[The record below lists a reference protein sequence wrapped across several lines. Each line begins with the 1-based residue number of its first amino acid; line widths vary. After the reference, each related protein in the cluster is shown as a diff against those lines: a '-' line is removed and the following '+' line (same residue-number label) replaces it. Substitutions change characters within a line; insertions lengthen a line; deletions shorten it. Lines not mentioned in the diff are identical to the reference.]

1 MKKIGTILLSFFAC
15 FCIMFASACTLN
27 KSKGGFSDEIIVS
40 VDETIDIFNYLTL
53 ENVKEKDVV
62 IKFSD
67 SSIVE
72 EKDGEFRAK
81 SSGESYVYAVYRKK
95 TLATTTLVIKSNYS
109 TPVNLRVSD
118 TGLVEWNKVYGI
130 YGGKEYYADY
140 KIRVSYNNAEFE
152 EFDCDTNSYQ
162 LNENKKGKYV
172 VSVKALGTKYF
183 DESEYCDS
191 IAFNYLAMEKLT
203 ASDLTW
209 ENGTNTLS
217 WKEVDDAKYKI
228 KVNGV
233 LYDSENFLD
242 VTTKVLNFTD
252 INAGETIDISIV
264 VYDDSDNEYLE
275 TESESI
281 RLTKLGKTTPTY
293 NSTGE
298 NKGTISWTSVE
309 NISHYAIEFISLTNN
324 EQNNEIIKTSNL
336 SSSFDSLAA
345 DVYRVTITA
354 VNDTSTDY
362 FINGDTVTLAE
373 NVVKLD
379 TLTLIPYGEIKG
391 EGTVQLEVVLNE
403 DNYLSTIY
411 SVCTNKETN
420 ASLYINSDL
429 ISAGEEGNEKYLIN
443 LNLPTAGVYDVVS
456 YAMPAEDD
464 DGVIKSY
471 VVSGIVAKYVLR
483 SNVSN
488 TQTVY
493 KIGDFVESEYFG
505 YQKIIHFVNA
515 NENSTVGF
523 YEIENA
529 TMFEVTINEEN
540 TYTFNLEEDSNI
552 QLIEGIINLD
562 LGFYIPSAIE
572 PIEEDDNKYYK
583 ISVRAYRD
591 DKVTIS
597 SIATK
602 TITMLK
608 VTEDGSTNFGSTI
621 FDFNPVENA
630 DSYDVYVYK
639 INAEMYKEFKD
650 EGTIDVSSV
659 TPTKVATTSNSI
671 RNLTYG
677 YYLFRIYSKNNLQND
692 YLNSKE
698 YAEFADYVTENL
710 VAPTI
715 ELGYNEDDYSFADNF
730 SGYYLNIS
738 KKNIRDEADDGT
750 SNYLIQYLIKVYINN
765 MTEVIEEATI
775 ERTGNVVKYKFNT
788 AFDNPDVTYCIEVIT
803 TAMNSTED
811 LILADASILNSSESI
826 TVDVKRIA
834 TPTIVE
840 VEVEEEIL
848 GIDTENYYI
857 EGVSKIYL
865 SNTKETEVFEDKKA
879 TYALST
885 FDGKFDINIK
895 YIGNE
900 QDDVTNIFEVTEGTI
915 YLDSEMETFTF
926 VRSATP
932 IDLKYESGKVSF
944 THQDNGDIKAY
955 NDFYRIVFIFKD
967 EELNSYEFD
976 IDLNLEGGKLNIS
989 AVYAGSNIDNI
1000 SLEVS
1005 EEEFAEILTQEEGL
1019 NTIDI
1024 QTLINILL
1032 ERLSVT
1038 ISEST
1043 ENIFANSYQQAND
1056 FTINLYSYNSS
1067 YNDEDELFTISSRLA
1082 RTFADGDSTNLK
1094 IEKMATPTLS
1104 FKEEDAENYYFT
1116 ISFEKEITGTTYEA
1130 YLLVDGEENKID
1142 NYSVDVIRVSK
1153 TDLEVSKQYFIY
1165 ARAQHKNYFD
1175 SNNSKEI
1182 GLYRLSAIKQLTLK
1196 DGDATHAKIQ
1206 YIIPDLNYV
1215 SYVDINGTNNGT
1227 NLTYEISSD
1236 GMYRIKLVGRDYE
1249 QDGITYYVADSD
1261 THSINMTKMVGTSQ
1275 SIAVENNEISF
1286 TGLSYSNISYFV
1298 IFEYTIDTQTQYH
1311 IIELEENTSLNLL
1324 TYAENLA
1331 NNISAGDVNFYIY
1344 GTITN
1349 TIINLEI
1356 DENRNYNDVITAE
1369 NGTKYYNTVKI
1380 GGGSTKKLTSPEI
1393 KSIEFITDSSLDDKI
1408 NAVQTSKVKLT
1419 WEGNYGTNSTFE
1431 ISLNNEVVSPETYV
1445 VTNEG
1450 TNKYST
1456 IITNDIFESYEY
1468 GINILKLKV
1477 TNTTAINS
1485 TPITAYIYRFT
1496 SSTDVTLSDD
1506 RILTISSAEV
1516 FSDEQ
1521 EFMIGLTYENIDGT
1535 TTSTYFTKKFGTQ
1548 SGVDFENH
1556 TGTFNYDITD
1566 EIYSIS
1572 NGKSGKLQI
1581 SVILNN
1587 LNISN
1592 FGHTYYMGALNAF
1605 TIDEEINILGTI
1617 DTTNIEINSH
1627 EISII
1632 NGNSGEI
1639 YMFSVKGT
1647 SAETNNFSLTDVEFD
1662 YSAFNYEFTEEW
1674 VNGTYEISIY
1684 SRQDGFISSIPYVY
1698 EFTLQRLN
1706 SVQEVLFNRGVNA
1719 ETSEEEI
1726 KVYWALDETASGYYV
1741 EVYETTEE
1749 VDENDIKFSQF
1760 SRLIGNYE
1768 LDFTELGLTIA
1779 TLKLTPYYT
1788 TINGTGHFTLSY
1800 NEIQERCSVELEKG
1814 YYLFKIKALGS
1825 VNKSGTNYSKINSHV
1840 YNFVVFVP
1848 ENTVNN
1854 ISVSNTNYR
1863 DLTWNGQNGVTYY
1876 VEIDGTQHIVSGTS
1890 MDATSAVVIDE
1901 ETLENPGGKVF
1912 FVSIKAKGNLTT
1924 EKFSTETGI
1933 VYMDSESFD
1942 SYVYKISGIKA
1953 IEETIYDSANNE
1965 LYVEEENPE
1974 GGEGGEIPPE
1984 EPPMDP
1990 EEPPM
1995 DPENPEGGEGEG
2007 EERSEPI
2014 VESGYV
2020 KISLHPNNTE
2030 VNLDEIKFYA
2040 GLYDTE
2046 DEVLK
2051 NSIEFTPI
2059 KIENAEEFPYV
2070 VRLEEL
2076 ISLLSISPT
2085 AKGTNELQTIAI
2097 WIIYTNEIQA
2107 NDPNFDTFRSY
2118 CLRSNLYEYSFIY
2131 EEDKLSTSGDNTLI
2145 TSLYEYYEWT
2155 DSNTNFGNYAEKY
2168 FITPIEP
2175 EESTN
2180 EELIGFW
2187 ARIKYKEIVT
2197 DEEGNTQ
2204 EVEQVKYTYI
2214 AKEDCVDGYIVN
2226 KDGKKFF
2233 SKKDE
2238 SGNTDGLITGE
2249 AATPSE
2255 SPIKTLSCYGINLD
2269 KVLAGLDD
2277 GYYTVSISKY
2287 CNVTNGTSKYQ
2298 KQYDWIGNESF
2309 NKLPSVKS
2317 VYMSKGIIY
2326 WNDDG
2331 IDTSNI
2337 DYYYLYF
2344 YPTEEGLNPKL
2355 KILSSSI
2362 NYFDPSNYI
2371 LNDRT
2376 KYKVAVVAVSKK
2388 EKYAPSNKIH
2398 VTNSNGVSVEIIK
2411 NLIDTT
2417 NIIKVDEKG
2426 AIHFEWVGTEFYTDI
2441 NTLLGK
2447 SGEEATE
2454 HFSNMLKKVYYSP
2467 IAFTIDNLIQ
2477 EKYYNIQFKFEG
2489 LDSSQK
2495 PYYATV
2501 DFAKL
2506 LKQEFDIKLLEDYE
2520 GLSEDPTGQEKY
2532 LGIVKALAT
2541 GSGVANEKT
2550 LFDDFA
2556 NNVPHGEYKISYRV
2570 LGTSSTISSRYCQI
2584 VTLEN
2589 DEEPAEEGNFK
2600 YDTYYVVNAPI
2611 IKTRLLTSDDGKVYA
2626 FMFRQISLPASKG
2639 ATPTP
2644 ATSYVIHMGDSYN
2657 YYVNLKTG
2665 ETNKW
2670 QCTFDGKS
2678 FDVLTCTETGMIDE
2692 NGDYI
2697 LVYVNYLTESIV
2709 EKFSPFKGVYYLSVF
2724 VVGNGYCLGSKS
2736 DCISLKLQA
2745 FGENFTI
2752 VDGQFIW
2759 DTHGFDTKVII
2770 SRGEENPPEEIVP
2783 VDDNGETS
2791 TFNLDNYPAG
2801 TYEYICFF
2809 VEGTR
2814 TANSLVVDSEKYYVY
2829 NVVKLA
2835 TPTLSTYKGN
2845 IYINDQINS
2854 NTIVGA
2860 GWQASISKYI
2870 YNIYNDASTEEI
2882 SYDII
2887 SNNYTYVYEPGLLD
2901 IDEEDEDYAA
2911 IAEYK
2916 NTEKNAKQFF
2926 VRNNGTASATISA
2939 IKKIDE
2945 NGRSYY
2951 DFTEESGKYEDKS
2964 WTEEKLKE
2972 EMEANGGEPP
2982 EAWNGLLF
2990 STNANYLI
2998 MRSSLATLNAQMA
3011 KTITEITVNENGDLT
3026 WEPVLTN
3033 DNGKELSEENVVY
3046 KIIVANKITSSGA
3059 DGDVIDLAPSS
3070 EIEIFYTKLNTFNV
3084 TKIKY
3089 GNGQGDDD
3097 TGEDLFKDFEKNP
3110 FLSISIQV
3118 LSLPKYESLMIGQY
3132 EKIDLVEGG
3141 SVIANPVGGNNE
3153 GFIYKDSQDFVLLS
3167 DRCTNENAKFNR
3179 ARPIED
3185 DRLEILNK
3193 TLYNGNSG
3201 ELIAE
3206 AGDLHWSFMALEM
3219 GELLDYYNFIIE
3231 VVYNNQITYATGQFL
3246 AVPDINKTKELKENE
3261 YADADAN
3268 VKSNLRYFDVYFA
3281 FDDGI
3286 LDGGNTYN
3294 INIYAHYK
3302 TEDIDPHIRSFGR
3315 TITMATKPLEVTANH
3330 ITIST
3335 KAEDNETYEEFSL
3348 QNYLARQ
3355 IGSIGGYNYT
3365 IRMYYRFKGE
3375 EFISTNFID
3384 FSTNNKTIK
3393 ITNDINLPDG
3403 YDETTRTIN
3412 ITSGQ
3417 MEYYF
3422 YVIPNE
3428 LSTNILRSDKSETFY
3443 LQRPD
3448 WGEND
3453 KITWDGVTKS
3463 FSWNYTGVHSL
3474 ISETQ
3479 IYTLDGENLVEV
3491 TEEIIN
3497 DDGEFETVGVKLGLD
3512 SLVKLGNPYIAT
3524 DGTEYIEISIDG
3536 DESEDIYYILKSQ
3549 VSDPTY
3555 VITASY
3561 YSKNDFSSLIEQR
3574 VYQSAMNKFIPE
3586 IVGYTSISVTVRL
3599 GASNIESV
3607 NKNYEIEITE
3617 TNDDGEEVVV
3627 GTERGLVHNNI
3638 FTSGEGSEL
3647 NPYIISNANDF
3658 NNIRYRMNKENYL
3671 NNYNSITY
3679 DEGGNKSITTV
3690 SAGTKFYFKQI
3701 NNISITGV
3709 GVYFA
3714 QTSFSGD
3721 YTAIS
3726 NSGGTPYR
3734 ISYTVSDISVLAK
3747 DYTWNFGIITSNDG
3761 GITNIVYKHGISIFE
3776 ELAVSA
3782 NVHDLEVNLS
3792 ISNQTVNTNVLIA
3805 GLAIENK
3812 GTVANFA
3819 LNTMSSLLKTEEN
3832 SSAVIVYSGVV
3843 SYNNTGTLRNVKNKA
3858 EMQLTVTQS
3867 NTYLFVSGIT
3877 FMNYNAKIY
3886 DSVNE
3891 GNISVE
3897 FKNGNSTV
3905 LVAGLVIN
3913 NQNGVVN
3920 YETAQGTGC
3929 VNKGKLTVTSSAK
3942 GSTTAY
3948 VAGGICWSKALASG
3962 TVNVSSTGVI
3972 EIGGTVQNKETS
3984 DTILRT
3990 V

>member
-1 MKKIGTILLSFFAC
+1 M
-15 FCIMFASACTLN
+15 
-27 KSKGGFSDEIIVS
+27 
-40 VDETIDIFNYLTL
+40 
-53 ENVKEKDVV
+53 
-62 IKFSD
+62 
-67 SSIVE
+67 
-72 EKDGEFRAK
+72 
-81 SSGESYVYAVYRKK
+81 
-95 TLATTTLVIKSNYS
+95 
-109 TPVNLRVSD
+109 
-118 TGLVEWNKVYGI
+118 
-130 YGGKEYYADY
+130 
-140 KIRVSYNNAEFE
+140 
-152 EFDCDTNSYQ
+152 
-162 LNENKKGKYV
+162 
-172 VSVKALGTKYF
+172 
-183 DESEYCDS
+183 
-191 IAFNYLAMEKLT
+191 
-203 ASDLTW
+203 
-209 ENGTNTLS
+209 
-217 WKEVDDAKYKI
+217 
-228 KVNGV
+228 
-233 LYDSENFLD
+233 
-242 VTTKVLNFTD
+242 
-252 INAGETIDISIV
+252 
-264 VYDDSDNEYLE
+264 
-275 TESESI
+275 
-281 RLTKLGKTTPTY
+281 
-293 NSTGE
+293 
-298 NKGTISWTSVE
+298 
-309 NISHYAIEFISLTNN
+309 
-324 EQNNEIIKTSNL
+324 
-336 SSSFDSLAA
+336 
-345 DVYRVTITA
+345 
-354 VNDTSTDY
+354 
-362 FINGDTVTLAE
+362 
-373 NVVKLD
+373 
-379 TLTLIPYGEIKG
+379 
-391 EGTVQLEVVLNE
+391 
-403 DNYLSTIY
+403 
-411 SVCTNKETN
+411 
-420 ASLYINSDL
+420 
-429 ISAGEEGNEKYLIN
+429 
-443 LNLPTAGVYDVVS
+443 
-456 YAMPAEDD
+456 
-464 DGVIKSY
+464 
-471 VVSGIVAKYVLR
+471 
-483 SNVSN
+483 
-488 TQTVY
+488 
-493 KIGDFVESEYFG
+493 
-505 YQKIIHFVNA
+505 
-515 NENSTVGF
+515 
-523 YEIENA
+523 
-529 TMFEVTINEEN
+529 
-540 TYTFNLEEDSNI
+540 
-552 QLIEGIINLD
+552 
-562 LGFYIPSAIE
+562 
-572 PIEEDDNKYYK
+572 
-583 ISVRAYRD
+583 
-591 DKVTIS
+591 
-597 SIATK
+597 
-602 TITMLK
+602 
-608 VTEDGSTNFGSTI
+608 
-621 FDFNPVENA
+621 
-630 DSYDVYVYK
+630 
-639 INAEMYKEFKD
+639 
-650 EGTIDVSSV
+650 
-659 TPTKVATTSNSI
+659 
-671 RNLTYG
+671 NLT
-677 YYLFRIYSKNNLQND
+677 R
-692 YLNSKE
+692 
-698 YAEFADYVTENL
+698 
-710 VAPTI
+710 
-715 ELGYNEDDYSFADNF
+715 
-730 SGYYLNIS
+730 
-738 KKNIRDEADDGT
+738 KNIRDEADDET
-750 SNYLIQYLIKVYINN
+750 DRYLIQYLIKVYINN

-788 AFDNPDVTYCIEVIT
+788 AFDNQDTTYCIEVIT

-811 LILADASILNSSESI
+811 LILADASILNSSDSI
-826 TVDVKRIA
+826 SIDVKRIA

-840 VEVEEEIL
+840 VEVEGEVL
-848 GIDTENYYI
+848 GIDTENYYV

-865 SNTKETEVFEDKKA
+865 SNTKETKTFDENKA
-879 TYALST
+879 TYDLST

-895 YIGNE
+895 YIGNT
-900 QDDVTNIFEVTEGTI
+900 QDESTNIFEVTEGTI

-932 IDLKYESGKVSF
+932 VDLKYESGKVSF

-976 IDLNLEGGKLNIS
+976 IDLSLQEGKFNIS

-1005 EEEFAEILTQEEGL
+1005 EEEFATILTQEEAL
-1019 NTIDI
+1019 KTIDI

-1056 FTINLYSYNSS
+1056 FTINLYSYNST
-1067 YNDEDELFTISSRLA
+1067 YNDEDEVFTISSRLA

-1116 ISFEKEITGTTYEA
+1116 ITFEKEITGTTYEA
-1130 YLLVDGEENKID
+1130 YLLVDGEESKID
-1142 NYSVDVIRVSK
+1142 NYNVDVIRVSK

-1215 SYVDINGTNNGT
+1215 SHVDINGTNNGT
-1227 NLTYEISSD
+1227 NLTYEITSD
-1236 GMYRIKLVGRDYE
+1236 GMYSIKLVGRDYE

-1261 THSINMTKMVGTSQ
+1261 THSINMTKMAGTSQ
-1275 SIAVENNEISF
+1275 SVAVENNEISF
-1286 TGLSYSNISYFV
+1286 TGLSYSNIRYFV
-1298 IFEYTIDTQTQYH
+1298 IFEYTINTQTQYH
-1311 IIELEENTSLNLL
+1311 IIDIEENTSLNLL

-1331 NNISAGDVNFYIY
+1331 NNISAGDVKYYIY

-1349 TIINLEI
+1349 TVINLEI
-1356 DENRNYNDVITAE
+1356 DENRNYNDAITAE
-1369 NGTKYYNTVKI
+1369 NGTTYYNTVKL
-1380 GGGSTKKLTSPEI
+1380 GEGTTKKLTSPEI
-1393 KSIEFITDSSLDDKI
+1393 KSIEFITDSANDNKI
-1408 NAVQTSKVKLT
+1408 EAIQTSKVKLT
-1419 WEGNYGTNSTFE
+1419 WEGNYGTTSTFE

-1468 GINILKLKV
+1468 GLNILKLKV
-1477 TNTTAINS
+1477 TNKTAINS

-1496 SSTDVTLSDD
+1496 SSTDVTLSAD

-1535 TTSTYFTKKFGTQ
+1535 TESTYFAKKFGTQ
-1548 SGVDFENH
+1548 SGVDLENH
-1556 TGTFNYDITD
+1556 TGTFNYDISD

-1719 ETSEEEI
+1719 ETNEEEI
-1726 KVYWALDETASGYYV
+1726 KVYWALDETSSGYYV

-1749 VDENDIKFSQF
+1749 IDENDITFSQF

-1788 TINGTGHFTLSY
+1788 TIDGTGYFTLSF
-1800 NEIQERCSVELEKG
+1800 EEVQERCSVELEKG

-1825 VNKSGTNYSKINSHV
+1825 INKSGSNYSKVNSHF

-1848 ENTVNN
+1848 ENTVDN
-1854 ISVSNTNYR
+1854 IAVSNTNYR

-1876 VEIDGTQHIVSGTS
+1876 VEIDGNQYVTSGTS
-1890 MDATSAVVIDE
+1890 MDVTSAVEIDE

-1912 FVSIKAKGNLTT
+1912 SVSIKAKGNLTT
-1924 EKFSTETGI
+1924 ERFSTETGI
-1933 VYMDSESFD
+1933 VYMDSESFE

-1953 IEETIYDSANNE
+1953 IEETVYDSANNE

-1974 GGEGGEIPPE
+1974 GGEGGEMPPE
-1984 EPPMDP
+1984 EPPVDP
-1990 EEPPM
+1990 EEPPI

-2007 EERSEPI
+2007 EGEEERPEPI
-2014 VESGYV
+2014 IESGYV

-2030 VNLDEIKFYA
+2030 INLDEIKFYA

-2051 NSIEFTPI
+2051 NSVEFAPI

-2085 AKGTNELQTIAI
+2085 AKGANELQTIAI
-2097 WIIYTNEIQA
+2097 WIVYTNEIQA

-2131 EEDKLSTSGDNTLI
+2131 EEDELSTSGDNTLI

-2155 DSNTNFGNYAEKY
+2155 DTNTNFGNYAEKY
-2168 FITPIEP
+2168 FVTPTET
-2175 EESTN
+2175 EGSN

-2187 ARIKYKEIVT
+2187 ARIKYNEMVT
-2197 DEEGNTQ
+2197 DEEGNEQ

-2214 AKEDCVDGYIVN
+2214 SKEDCVDGYIVN
-2226 KDGKKFF
+2226 KDGNKFF

-2255 SPIKTLSCYGINLD
+2255 SPIKSLSCYGINLD

-2277 GYYTVSISKY
+2277 GRYTVSISKY
-2287 CNVTNGTSKYQ
+2287 CNVTSGTTKYQ

-2309 NKLPSVKS
+2309 NKLPSVQS

-2326 WNDDG
+2326 WNDND
-2331 IDTSNI
+2331 IDTTNI

-2355 KILSSSI
+2355 KILPSSI

-2371 LNDRT
+2371 LNDKT
-2376 KYKVAVVAVSKK
+2376 KYKIAVISVSTMS
-2388 EKYAPSNKIH
+2388 KYAPSNK
-2398 VTNSNGVSVEIIK
+2398 VFVSNANGVEVEIIK

-2426 AIHFEWVGTEFYTDI
+2426 SIYFDWAGTEFYNDI
-2441 NTLLGK
+2441 NTLIGL
-2447 SGEEATE
+2447 SGEPASE
-2454 HFSNMLKKVYYSP
+2454 HFMEMLEKIYYSP
-2467 IAFTIDNLIQ
+2467 IAFTINNLVQ
-2477 EKYYNIQFKFEG
+2477 ENYYNIQFKFEG

-2506 LKQEFDIKLLEDYE
+2506 LKQEFDIKTL
-2520 GLSEDPTGQEKY
+2520 EKY
-2532 LGIVKALAT
+2532 KGLEEDATNSEKFMQIVRALARAN
-2541 GSGVANEKT
+2541 GVANENT

-2570 LGTSSTISSRYCQI
+2570 LGTSSTISSTYCQI

-2611 IKTRLLTSDDGKVYA
+2611 VKTRLLTSDDGKVYA

-2639 ATPTP
+2639 ATPTS
-2644 ATSYVIHMGDSYN
+2644 ATSYVIHVGNSYN
-2657 YYVNLKTG
+2657 YYINLKAG

-2670 QCTFDGKS
+2670 QCEYNGKT
-2678 FDVLTCTETGMIDE
+2678 FDVLTCTDTGMIDE

-2709 EKFSPFKGVYYLSVF
+2709 EKFSPEKGEYRVSVF

-2736 DCISLKLQA
+2736 DCISITLQS
-2745 FGENFTI
+2745 FGKNFTI
-2752 VDGQFIW
+2752 MNGQFIW
-2759 DTHGFDTKVII
+2759 DTNGFDTKVII
-2770 SRGEENPPEEIVP
+2770 SRGEDNPPEETVP
-2783 VDDNGETS
+2783 VDANGETS

-2829 NVVKLA
+2829 NVVKLN
-2835 TPTLSTYKGN
+2835 TPTVSTNEGK
-2845 IYINDQINS
+2845 IYIDDQSNS
-2854 NTIVGA
+2854 SLITGA
-2860 GWQASISKYI
+2860 GWQASVSKYI
-2870 YNIYNDASTEEI
+2870 YNIYNDVSTENT
-2882 SYDII
+2882 SMDIE
-2887 SNNYTYVYEPGLLD
+2887 SNYYVNTYEPGLLD
-2901 IDEEDEDYAA
+2901 IDEEDEDYATMV
-2911 IAEYK
+2911 EYK
-2916 NTEKNAKQFF
+2916 GTEKNAKQFF
-2926 VRNNGTASATISA
+2926 VRNNGTASATIFA
-2939 IKKIDE
+2939 TKKIDE

-2951 DFTEESGKYEDKS
+2951 DFTEESGKYEDGS
-2964 WTEEKLKE
+2964 WTEERLKE
-2972 EMEANGGEPP
+2972 ETENNGGEIP
-2982 EAWNGLLF
+2982 EEWNKLLF
-2990 STNANYLI
+2990 STDANYII

-3011 KTITEITVNENGDLT
+3011 KAITEITINENGDLT

-3033 DNGKELSEENVVY
+3033 DNGKELYEDNVVY

-3070 EIEIFYTKLNTFNV
+3070 EIETFYTKLNTFNV

-3097 TGEDLFKDFEKNP
+3097 TGEDLFKDFEKDI
-3110 FLSISIQV
+3110 FLNISIQV
-3118 LSLPKYESLMIGQY
+3118 LSLQNYDASMIGQY
-3132 EKIDLVEGG
+3132 EKIALVEGG
-3141 SVIANPVGGNNE
+3141 FVTARPVGGNNQ
-3153 GFIYKDSQDFVLLS
+3153 GFVYNDSQDFVLLS
-3167 DRCTNENAKFNR
+3167 DRCTNEDAKFIR
-3179 ARPIED
+3179 VRPIED

-3193 TLYNGNSG
+3193 TLYNTNSD
-3201 ELIAE
+3201 EVIAE

-3219 GELLDYYNFIIE
+3219 GEILDYYTFVVE
-3231 VVYNNQITYATGQFL
+3231 VVHNGEITYATGKL
-3246 AVPDINKTKELKENE
+3246 TAIPDINKTKELKENE
-3261 YADADAN
+3261 YADAEAN

-3286 LDGGNTYN
+3286 LVGGNTYN

-3302 TEDIDPHIRSFGR
+3302 TEDLNPHIRSFGR

-3330 ITIST
+3330 ITITT

-3348 QNYLARQ
+3348 QPYLSRQ
-3355 IGSIGGYNYT
+3355 IGSIGGYNYI
-3365 IRMYYRFKGE
+3365 IRMYYRFKDE
-3375 EFISTNFID
+3375 EFTSIRFID
-3384 FSTNNKTIK
+3384 FSTSNQVLKV
-3393 ITNDINLPDG
+3393 TNDITLPDG
-3403 YDETTRTIN
+3403 YDETTRTVN
-3412 ITSGQ
+3412 ITSEQ

-3428 LSTNILRSDKSETFY
+3428 QSTNILRSDKSESFY

-3453 KITWDGVTKS
+3453 KIVWDDVTKS
-3463 FSWNYTGVHSL
+3463 FSWDYTGVHSL

-3491 TEEIIN
+3491 TEDIIN

-3512 SLVKLGNPYIAT
+3512 VLVKLGNPYIAT

-3536 DESEDIYYILKSQ
+3536 DESEDVYYILKSQ

-3561 YSKNDFSSLIEQR
+3561 YNKNDFGSLIEQR
-3574 VYQSAMNKFIPE
+3574 VYQSALNRFIPE
-3586 IVGYTSISVTVRL
+3586 VVGYTSISVTVRL

-3607 NKNYEIEITE
+3607 NKHFEIEITE

-3627 GTERGLVHNNI
+3627 GTERGLANNNI

-3658 NNIRYRMNKENYL
+3658 NNIRYRMNKESYL

-3679 DEGGNKSITTV
+3679 DEGGNKTITTI

-3721 YTAIS
+3721 YTAVS

-3747 DYTWNFGIITSNDG
+3747 DYTWNFGMITSNDG
-3761 GITNIVYKHGISIFE
+3761 GNTNIVYKHGISIFE

-3792 ISNQTVNTNVLIA
+3792 ISSQTVNTNVLIA

-3812 GTVANFA
+3812 GTIENFA
-3819 LNTMSSLLKTEEN
+3819 LNTMSSLLKTEKN
-3832 SSAVIVYSGVV
+3832 SSAVVVYSGVV

-3858 EMQLTVTQS
+3858 SMQLTVTQP
-3867 NTYLFVSGIT
+3867 NNYLFVSGIT

-3886 DSVNE
+3886 DSTNE
-3891 GNISVE
+3891 GDISVN
-3897 FKNGNSTV
+3897 FTTGNSTV
-3905 LVAGLVIN
+3905 VVAGLVIN

-3920 YETAQGTGC
+3920 YENAQGTGC
-3929 VNKGKLTVTSSAK
+3929 VNKGKLTVTSSAS
-3942 GSTTAY
+3942 GQTTAY
-3948 VAGGICWSKALASG
+3948 VAGGICWSKAIASG